1 MATKYI
7 INNLANQTISGDLNI
22 DGNFEFSGISNNT
35 SVYRAL
41 LTQTGSLNG
50 DSIYFNNRL
59 IIGET
64 YEITDYQDYD
74 DFSNVADVQSG
85 AGTLLDF
92 DYDWSPVVGITGN
105 FNGLTGTTSGSG
117 SGASFDGYWCGT
129 TTPIIINI
137 TIDTGGVNYV
147 VGDTITILGTEL
159 SGSTPTN
166 DLTITVTEVDTSI
179 NVTGC
184 IFVATG
190 DTPIVWGNSV
200 LTSVGDLIV
209 DVLENTLGDELV
221 WLYDTGFQEGL
232 YLVSFSEYI
241 NNNNVCYIFPR
252 NKTQITTPSFIAPFN
267 YDFFTPPQFN
277 LIVSS
282 QIGYFLGST
291 DDVIFLSVYD
301 LDISDLVGNTL
312 YYTPIEIKLNSSIT
326 QEDTPLTSI
335 NWSTYSGDSDFDN
348 YDIVFPP
355 ILNVTRLTIGKCGFA
370 NAHVHDDY
378 ESSDLS
384 IDLYDDSI
392 DNWVTVWSYT
402 LNNPNYDVDSS
413 PDLYFPG
420 NIDVT
425 FTNITSVSGIR
436 MYSDPGQEQTYHD
449 FEGLTFNFF
458 N

>member
-7 INNLANQTISGDLNI
+7 VDNLSGQTINGDITIN
-22 DGNFEFSGISNNT
+22 GNLSVTGTSNNSGT
-35 SVYRAL
+35 YRAL

-50 DSIYFNNRL
+50 DSSYFNNRL

-92 DYDWSPVVGITGN
+92 DYVGTGPGIYT
-105 FNGLTGTTSGSG
+105 FFSGLTGTTSGLG
-117 SGASFDGYWCGT
+117 SGASFDVYICGT
-129 TTPIIINI
+129 TYNSVTIN
-137 TIDTGGVNYV
+137 TIGVDYL

-166 DLTITVTEVDTSI
+166 DLTITVTEVNP

-184 IFVATG
+184 VFIATG

-221 WLYDTGFQEGL
+221 WLYDPLFQEGL

-252 NKTQITTPSFIAPFN
+252 NKTQITTQTFIAPFN
-267 YDFFTPPQFN
+267 YDFYSPPQFN

-282 QIGYFLGST
+282 QIGYFLGPT
-291 DDVIFLSVYD
+291 DDTIFLSVYD
-301 LDISDLVGNTL
+301 VGTSSFSGNSL
-312 YYTPIEIKLNSSIT
+312 YYTPIEIKLNSIIT
-326 QEDTPLTSI
+326 QEDTPLISI
-335 NWSTYSGDSDFDN
+335 NWSTYSGESDFDT
-348 YDIVFPP
+348 YDIVIPP
-355 ILNVTRLTIGKCGFA
+355 ISNVTRLTIGKCGIA
-370 NAHVHDDY
+370 NAHVHDEY
-378 ESSDLS
+378 ESSDLT
-384 IDLYDDSI
+384 IDLYDNSI
-392 DNWVTVWSYT
+392 SDWVTVWSYT
-402 LNNPNYDVDSS
+402 LNNPNYEVDDS

-425 FTNITSVSGIR
+425 FANITSVGGIR
-436 MYSDPGQEQTYHD
+436 VTSDPGSDQTYHD
-449 FEGLTFNFF
+449 WEGLVFNFF